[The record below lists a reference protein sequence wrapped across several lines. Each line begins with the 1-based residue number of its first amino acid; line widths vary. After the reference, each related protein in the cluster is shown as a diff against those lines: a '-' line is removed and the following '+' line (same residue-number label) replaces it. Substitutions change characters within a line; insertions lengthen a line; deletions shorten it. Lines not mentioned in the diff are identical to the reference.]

1 MATTTGLVQR
11 LSIVP
16 GTANSASVACVWLGA
31 SPSNTELFAVQ
42 RLGDDTAQ
50 AGDLK
55 TSIVNALATAQASR
69 REVSVVHGDNDG
81 IITSITINP
90 G

>member
-16 GTANSASVACVWLGA
+16 GTGDSASVACVWIGP
-31 SPSNTELFAVQ
+31 SPSNTELFAVN
-42 RLGDDTAQ
+42 RLGDDTTQ

-69 REVSVVHGDNDG
+69 REVSVVHGDSDG